1 MLVSSL
7 CSLMLATSLVMA
19 ASDSQQL
26 LDQYQTL
33 KNSLLNQRGFAAGD
47 KETTRKLRDSMS
59 TWNSTHDDFQVIAAE
74 LQMSLWLEDTDL
86 CNSLFERLS
95 ELQPTNT
102 RIALAWAEFLISQ
115 QELDSIIVYGELA
128 NRFPDSPEIIML
140 WARSLDAKNQ
150 FTKAISTIEKLNED
164 ALTSPA
170 TAEFYAS
177 LLFADNRFEDSI
189 AALDA
194 INSSDIASDPLL
206 LARINAAKSKSQDG
220 FDKWKTELEI
230 REVEETASDLPLVIM
245 QTTKGP
251 IELELFEDQA
261 PNTVANFISLADSG
275 FYDRILFHR
284 VIDKFMAQG
293 GDPSKRKNPEDA
305 SANDGPGYSISDE
318 HTREDYRNH
327 FAGSISMA
335 KTSAPNSGGSQ
346 FFLTHLPTPHLDG
359 KHTVFGRITSGLDT
373 ARAIEK
379 DDEIIAVM
387 VIRKRDH
394 DYTPE
399 KIGDETTT
407 ITPSR
412 RPTLNSTTTK

>member
-1 MLVSSL
+1 M
-7 CSLMLATSLVMA
+7 TS
-19 ASDSQQL
+19 SDSQQL
-26 LDQYQTL
+26 LDKYQTL
-33 KNSLLNQRGFAAGD
+33 KTSIRNQGGFAAGD

-59 TWNSTHDDFQVIAAE
+59 TWNATHEDFQVIAAE
-74 LQMSLWLEDTDL
+74 LQMSLWLEDADL

-115 QELDSIIVYGELA
+115 QELDSIIVYEELA

-150 FTKAISTIEKLNED
+150 FTKAISTVEKLNED
-164 ALTSPA
+164 ALASPA
-170 TAEFYAS
+170 TAEFYSS

-194 INSSDIASDPLL
+194 INSSDLASDPLL
-206 LARINAAKSKSQDG
+206 LARINAVKSKSQDG

-230 REVEETASDLPLVIM
+230 REVEETASDLPLVLM

-251 IELELFEDQA
+251 IELELFEDHA
-261 PNTVANFISLADSG
+261 PNTVANFISLAETG
-275 FYDRILFHR
+275 YYDGILFHR

-305 SANDGPGYSISDE
+305 SADDGPGYSIADE

-346 FFLTHLPTPHLDG
+346 FFLTHLPTSHLDG

-373 ARAIEK
+373 ARSLEK

-394 DYTPE
+394 EYTPE

-412 RPTLNSTTTK
+412 KPTLNSDTK